1 SMAESSFLQPSIP
14 KFDGHYDHWSMLMEN
29 LLRSKEYWSIIEDG
43 IVVAPANSTAE
54 QSKAADD
61 SKLKDLKAKNYL
73 FQAIDRTI
81 LETILNK
88 ETARDIWTSMRQKF
102 QGSTKVKRAQ
112 LQALRR
118 EFEILSMK
126 DNETVNEY
134 FSRTLAIANKMTA
147 HGESMGQTKV
157 VEKVLRSMTSKFN
170 YVVCSIEESN
180 DVTAL
185 TIDELQSSLLVHE
198 QRMQYTLEKD
208 EEQALKVSSA
218 GRGGN
223 RGRGRNGGRG
233 RGRGRQSKELV
244 ECYRCHKLG
253 HYQNECPTWEEGA
266 NYAEFNEKEEV
277 LLMAQESS
285 KEEVYDESNVEMWF
299 LDSGCSNHM
308 VGRKDWLF
316 NFDDSFRDFV
326 KLGDNSKMPVM
337 GKGNL

>member
-1 SMAESSFLQPSIP
+1 
-14 KFDGHYDHWSMLMEN
+14 MLF
-29 LLRSKEYWSIIEDG
+29 RSVS
-43 IVVAPANSTAE
+43 
-54 QSKAADD
+54 
-61 SKLKDLKAKNYL
+61 LFKNYL

-277 LLMAQESS
+277 LAMKCRSQTGAMKQIEQI
-285 KEEVYDESNVEMWF
+285 
-299 LDSGCSNHM
+299 
-308 VGRKDWLF
+308 
-316 NFDDSFRDFV
+316 
-326 KLGDNSKMPVM
+326 
-337 GKGNL
+337 NLSCCEAVRIL

>member
-1 SMAESSFLQPSIP
+1 
-14 KFDGHYDHWSMLMEN
+14 
-29 LLRSKEYWSIIEDG
+29 
-43 IVVAPANSTAE
+43 
-54 QSKAADD
+54 
-61 SKLKDLKAKNYL
+61 
-73 FQAIDRTI
+73 
-81 LETILNK
+81 
-88 ETARDIWTSMRQKF
+88 
-102 QGSTKVKRAQ
+102 
-112 LQALRR
+112 
-118 EFEILSMK
+118 
-126 DNETVNEY
+126 
-134 FSRTLAIANKMTA
+134 MTT

-326 KLGDNSKMPVM
+326 KLGDNSKMPVLSRVSDSCVM
-337 GKGNL
+337 

>member
-1 SMAESSFLQPSIP
+1 MAESSFLQPSIP

-29 LLRSKEYWSIIEDG
+29 LLRSKEYWSLIEDG
-43 IVVAPANSTAE
+43 IEVAPANSTAE
-54 QSKAADD
+54 QRKAADD

-134 FSRTLAIANKMTA
+134 FSRTLAIANKMTT

-198 QRMQYTLEKD
+198 QRMQYTFEKD
-208 EEQALKVSSA
+208 EE
-218 GRGGN
+218 
-223 RGRGRNGGRG
+223 
-233 RGRGRQSKELV
+233 
-244 ECYRCHKLG
+244 
-253 HYQNECPTWEEGA
+253 
-266 NYAEFNEKEEV
+266 
-277 LLMAQESS
+277 
-285 KEEVYDESNVEMWF
+285 
-299 LDSGCSNHM
+299 
-308 VGRKDWLF
+308 
-316 NFDDSFRDFV
+316 
-326 KLGDNSKMPVM
+326 
-337 GKGNL
+337 